1 LKHFS
6 STALSHVLFFSNIK
20 ISHVNKV
27 YLNIKMNLTSKVN
40 IKFTFSVT
48 LGLYSLYTDV
58 EFLAILCHFQPDSA
72 AKHTICDDL
81 LFTAF

>member
-1 LKHFS
+1 
-6 STALSHVLFFSNIK
+6 
-20 ISHVNKV
+20 
-27 YLNIKMNLTSKVN
+27 MNLTSKVN